1 MKTWEMIKALTE
13 NPEKKFKGKILGQA
27 ELYEGILVWSSSME
41 DVVISNTLLKME
53 WEEVKEPVN
62 FMDVVRE
69 SNNKSIRFEVE
80 HDLFIDHA
88 TDRKF
93 TLSVFLDYISHE
105 YISSDAA
112 DILLN
117 GKFYIED

>member
-53 WEEVKEPVN
+53 WEEVKEPVS
-62 FMDVVRE
+62 FIEAVE
-69 SNNKSIRFEVE
+69 SEKKIRVE
-80 HDLFIDHA
+80 HEYLDGSLETLTTNYHGIDDVLY
-88 TDRKF
+88 TIGNCFDGDGVR
-93 TLSVFLDYISHE
+93 
-105 YISSDAA
+105 
-112 DILLN
+112 DIILN
-117 GKFYIED
+117 GKWYIED